1 MKKQDNTVNL
11 VQVLKNFKGVIVKNP
26 QIVFLVIII
35 ALALVFG
42 GYLLAPQGTNSGAKS
57 SPQAQVQQPVD
68 PVLLNNE
75 SSPRIGSE
83 NAKAKVV
90 IFSDY
95 LCPYCKQAHDITNS
109 ILAKYP
115 DDVSMTQRN
124 FIVHDDSLILA
135 KAAEAANIQGKYKE
149 MNDALF
155 SKTVEANEDA
165 VVALA
170 KELGLDVDKFK
181 SDLNSDAIK
190 NKIEKDNSD
199 AQAMGLGGT
208 PSVFLNNS
216 SVENFNNL
224 ESAVKETLG
233 K

>member
-1 MKKQDNTVNL
+1 LKKQDNTVNL
-11 VQVLKNFKGVIVKNP
+11 VQAIKNFKGVIVKNP

-42 GYLLAPQGTNSGAKS
+42 GYLLAPQGTNPGAKS
-57 SPQAQVQQPVD
+57 SPQAQGQQPVD
-68 PVLLNNE
+68 PALLNNE
-75 SSPRIGSE
+75 SSPRIGPE

-90 IFSDY
+90 VFSDY
-95 LCPYCKQAHDITNS
+95 LCPYCKQAHDIISS

-115 DDVSMTQRN
+115 DDVSLTQRN
-124 FIVHDDSLILA
+124 FIIHDTSIILA

-155 SKTVEANEDA
+155 SKTVETTEDA
-165 VVALA
+165 VVTLA
-170 KELGLDVDKFK
+170 KELGLDIDKFK
-181 SDLNSDAIK
+181 SDLNSDAVK

-216 SVENFNNL
+216 AVDNFNDL
-224 ESAVKETLG
+224 ESQVNQVLG